1 MAESRPLT
9 EDEAAALAK
18 HMPPCVTLIS
28 ASTDGN
34 VVEAVVELPR
44 ALSHIYISP
53 DVLRSVT

>member
-9 EDEAAALAK
+9 DDEVAVLAK
-18 HMPPCVTLIS
+18 HMPPCATLIS
-28 ASTDGN
+28 ASTDGD
-34 VVEAVVELPR
+34 VVEVVVNLPR